1 VFKLDVFAQ
10 VILQNVNTSALSKK
24 VYFCT
29 PMKLF
34 DIVLLSL
41 GVVFIIIGAYE
52 VMAVGLGQAYSSL
65 MLAMIMFFWFTYR
78 KKSKA

>member
-1 VFKLDVFAQ
+1 MQLPKKL
-10 VILQNVNTSALSKK
+10 
-24 VYFCT
+24 YFCN

-34 DIVLLSL
+34 DTILLSL

-52 VMAVGLGQAYSSL
+52 VMAAGLGQAYTSI
-65 MLAMIMFFWFTYR
+65 MLAMLMFFWFTYR

>member
-1 VFKLDVFAQ
+1 
-10 VILQNVNTSALSKK
+10 
-24 VYFCT
+24 
-29 PMKLF
+29 MKLF

-52 VMAVGLGQAYSSL
+52 VMAAGLGHAYTSL
-65 MLAMIMFFWFTYR
+65 MLAMLMFFWFTYR